1 MNTEMNIEVEKIA
14 NLSAFAV
21 KEKAEETQN
30 EIEEVTENFFQ
41 MVREVEA
48 IKKENEAFNNF
59 FDTASDEEVDE
70 MDDEDFDRS
79 LILSALIDEKEGDI
93 QEILAD
99 LETTAKR
106 EGFKA
111 RRLSKYHDGRIE
123 EDYRDENLYYL

>member
-21 KEKAEETQN
+21 KEAAEETQN

-111 RRLSKYHDGRIE
+111 SRLVEYHDGRIE
-123 EDYRDENLYYL
+123 EDYRDTNMYYL